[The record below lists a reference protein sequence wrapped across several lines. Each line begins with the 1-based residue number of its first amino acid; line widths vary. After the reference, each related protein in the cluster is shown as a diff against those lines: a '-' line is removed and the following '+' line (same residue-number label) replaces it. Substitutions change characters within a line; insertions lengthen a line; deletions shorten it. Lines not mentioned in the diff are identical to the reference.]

1 MSELSHPEKDLK
13 IIHVAGTNGKGSTA
27 EMMTNILSK
36 AGYKVGKFISPH
48 LIKYNERISIG
59 NQNITD
65 KEIENLI
72 TIIDPKI
79 KKYNSLN
86 DRKITLFELETTMAL
101 LYFYENNCDFVVLE
115 TGLGG
120 LYDCTNI
127 VNPIVSIITSI
138 GYDHMQVLGS
148 TLEEIA
154 KQKAGIIKENSET
167 IFVEQTDNETNNEI
181 NKENEL
187 NKNNQLN
194 ELSKVNEIIENTCK
208 EKNNILHL
216 IKKESIINYSYNDEF
231 QTFDYKNYKQIMINL
246 KGKKQTYN
254 AVICIECAE
263 ILKSKSYNIS
273 EETIREGLKTV
284 VHKARFEKICNNP
297 LVIYDGAHNE
307 PAIENLISNIEMYYK
322 NNKKAYIV
330 SILKSKDYESM
341 LKQLV
346 KDEDAV
352 FIFTSGN
359 DNQRYVSKEELYETA
374 RKYTKSEKLYMREL
388 EEALS
393 LIKVQNKELKVQNK
407 KLKETNNLIKV
418 HNKELKKE
426 NNLTIKTSKSRE
438 DVFIE
443 DRTIF
448 IIGSFY
454 IYGTVIKYL
463 NKPM

>member
-13 IIHVAGTNGKGSTA
+13 IIHIAGTNGKGSTA

-101 LYFYENNCDFVVLE
+101 LYFYEKNCDFVVLE

-138 GYDHMQVLGS
+138 GYDHMQVLGN
-148 TLEEIA
+148 TLEEIT

-167 IFVEQTDNETNNEI
+167 IFVGQEG
-181 NKENEL
+181 
-187 NKNNQLN
+187 
-194 ELSKVNEIIENTCK
+194 KVNKIIKNTCR
-208 EKNNILHL
+208 EKNNTLHL
-216 IKKESIINYSYNDEF
+216 IKKESILNYSYNDEF

-246 KGKKQTYN
+246 KGKKQIYN
-254 AVICIECAE
+254 SVICLECAE

-273 EETIREGLKTV
+273 EEAIREGLKTV

-346 KDEDAV
+346 KDEEAV

-359 DNQRYVSKEELYETA
+359 DSQRYVSKEELYKTA
-374 RKYTKSEKLYMREL
+374 RKYTKSEKLYMKDL
-388 EEALS
+388 EEALN
-393 LIKVQNKELKVQNK
+393 LIKVQNEELKVQNK
-407 KLKETNNLIKV
+407 ELKETNNLIKV
-418 HNKELKKE
+418 HNKELKEE

-463 NKPM
+463 NKPI